1 MDYGKIIDILAAEA
15 LTVFKM
21 EIRLEEHGM
30 SIRAGVRNSILK
42 DLTGDRF
49 DEVKD
54 RVAELTEKYKVEE
67 FCEEVIKT
75 IAPLEEGDEMIKT
88 NVLALREVQNED

>member
-30 SIRAGVRNSILK
+30 SIRAGLRKSILK
-42 DLTGDRF
+42 DLTGDRY
-49 DEVKD
+49 DEVND
-54 RVAELTEKYKVEE
+54 RVTELIEEYKVEE

-75 IAPLEEGDEMIKT
+75 ISPLEEGDEMIKT
-88 NVLALREVQNED
+88 NVLALREAQNED